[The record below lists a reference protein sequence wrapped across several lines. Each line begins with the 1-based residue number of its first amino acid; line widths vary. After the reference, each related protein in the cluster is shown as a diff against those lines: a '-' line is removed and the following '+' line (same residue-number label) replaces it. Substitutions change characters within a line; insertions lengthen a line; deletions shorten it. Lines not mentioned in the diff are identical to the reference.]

1 MAELDDIDDKEFGK
15 AAYAHS
21 LVMETMLV
29 KIITE
34 TAMTVNSEHPEE
46 AVAAMRSN
54 MSGLWNSKS
63 VQDGAGEEL
72 LALMQH
78 YSDNFWDQ
86 VKTTV
91 VKMSAAGLT
100 KN

>member
-1 MAELDDIDDKEFGK
+1 MTELEDIEDKEFGK

-34 TAMTVNSEHPEE
+34 TAITANRDNPAE
-46 AVAAMRSN
+46 AVDNMRAN
-54 MSGLWNSKS
+54 MTGLWKSKS
-63 VQDGAGEEL
+63 VQNDAGSEL
-72 LALMQH
+72 IALMQH

-86 VKTTV
+86 VKI
-91 VKMSAAGLT
+91 SAATSLGST
-100 KN
+100 SAKN

>member
-21 LVMETMLV
+21 LVMETMIV
-29 KIITE
+29 KIIAE
-34 TAMTVNSEHPEE
+34 TAMTANSEHPEE

-63 VQDGAGEEL
+63 VQDNAGEEL

-86 VKTTV
+86 VKASV
-91 VKMSAAGLT
+91 SNVSSSGSI

>member
-1 MAELDDIDDKEFGK
+1 MNSLEDIDDKEFGK

-29 KIITE
+29 KIITQ
-34 TAMTVNSEHPEE
+34 TALSANPDNPAE
-46 AVAAMRSN
+46 AVDNMRAN
-54 MSGLWNSKS
+54 MAGLWKSKT
-63 VQDGAGEEL
+63 VQDDAGNEL
-72 LALMQH
+72 MALMQH

-86 VKTTV
+86 VKI
-91 VKMSAAGLT
+91 SAAMPAGSISA

>member
-21 LVMETMLV
+21 LVMETMLL
-29 KIITE
+29 KIIAE
-34 TAMTVNSEHPEE
+34 TAFTANSEHPEE

-63 VQDGAGEEL
+63 VKDGAGEEL

-86 VKTTV
+86 VKV
-91 VKMSAAGLT
+91 SVEKLSAAGSI